1 MVQKAAKYFSTAYIL
16 LMFCVYPF
24 YLENGYFNIGEAK
37 MHFFFRVSL
46 AAFLVLAILYL
57 IILTIKIRE
66 KIQNRQAYLIDWE
79 QISVVDLLMLLY
91 ATAVFLSYAFSVNK
105 KEALW
110 GADGW
115 YMGLVLQLLLCVLY
129 FLISRLWK
137 GSIKILYPVIAVSAI
152 VFLLGICNRFS
163 FYPITIEGAQS
174 DFISTLG
181 NINWFC
187 GFLSVVAPL
196 GVGYFVVG
204 QDIGLGKRVWFGA
217 YAFITFM
224 AGFAQGSDSIFL
236 WYGAVFFI
244 LLWIAAEDWEY
255 LKRWFALLFLWTV
268 AAGTVRGLRIVTVD
282 KFNYDTSGLCGYFTS
297 SHIWAWIAVVAI
309 IGYFCLYMKAKRE
322 SVVADK
328 MSLQQAGQGDVI
340 RKKLRKGLALSAVF
354 CFILWVSL
362 SVVNTMTGVSFLEGN
377 TLFTFDENWGHGRG
391 VTIWTGV
398 RAFWEQPLLRKLIG
412 VGPDCFASAAYEIP
426 EIASALREH
435 FGSARLTNAHN
446 ECVTVLVNT
455 GILGVCSYVGLLIT
469 CVVRYIKAGKDS
481 RDAMFYVFAVSVAGY
496 FIHNMVSFA
505 QVLNMPF
512 LFIIIGMAEA
522 KKRHI
527 E

>member
-1 MVQKAAKYFSTAYIL
+1 MVQKAAKYFSTAYVL
-16 LMFCVYPF
+16 LLFCIYPF

-46 AAFLVLAILYL
+46 AAFLVLAILYV
-57 IILTIKIRE
+57 IILIIKIRE
-66 KIQNRQAYLIDWE
+66 KVQNGQAYLIDWE
-79 QISVVDLLMLLY
+79 QISAVDLLMLLY
-91 ATAVFLSYAFSVNK
+91 ATAVFLSYAFSINK
-105 KEALW
+105 EEALW
-110 GADGW
+110 GAEGW
-115 YMGLVLQLLLCVLY
+115 YMGLVLQLLLCALY

-137 GSIKILYPVIAVSAI
+137 GGVKVLYPIMTASI
-152 VFLLGICNRFS
+152 VVFFLGICNRFS
-163 FYPITIEGAQS
+163 FYPIAIEGTQS

-204 QDIGLGKRVWFGA
+204 QDISFAKRLLFGA

-224 AGFAQGSDSIFL
+224 VGFAQGSDSIFL
-236 WYGAVFFI
+236 WYGSVFFL
-244 LLWIAAEDWEY
+244 LLWIAAEDWGY
-255 LKRWFALLFLWTV
+255 LKKWFELLFLWAV
-268 AAGTVRGLRIVTVD
+268 AAGVIKGLRVVTVD
-282 KFNYDTSGLCGYFTS
+282 KFNYDTSSLCGYFTS
-297 SHIWAWIAVVAI
+297 SHIWVWIVAVAI
-309 IGYFCLYMKAKRE
+309 IGYLCLYMKAKRE
-322 SVVADK
+322 SAVADE
-328 MSLQQAGQGDVI
+328 MSLQQTGQGDVI
-340 RKKLRKGLALSAVF
+340 GKKLRKGLTVSAVF
-354 CFILWVSL
+354 FFLLWVSL
-362 SVVNTMTGVSFLEGN
+362 SVANTIMGVSFLEGN
-377 TLFTFDENWGHGRG
+377 TLFTFDKNWGHGRG
-391 VTIWTGV
+391 VTVWTGV
-398 RAFWEQPLLRKLIG
+398 RTFWEQPLLRKVIG
-412 VGPDCFASAAYEIP
+412 VGPDCFASAAYEVP
-426 EIASALREH
+426 EIASALRAH

-469 CVVRYIKAGKDS
+469 CVVRYVKAGKDS
-481 RDAMFYVFAVSVAGY
+481 RDAMFYVFAASVTGY